1 VKEFGRDGGVR
12 HEDTIVKECISIM
25 FMNVIG
31 KGQISQNDGRERN
44 GNQTKEKENDLS
56 IVRLRIEKKSPY

>member
-1 VKEFGRDGGVR
+1 
-12 HEDTIVKECISIM
+12 
-25 FMNVIG
+25 MNVIG